1 MAPNG
6 SQPTDGET
14 IVRIPTKVPTG
25 SRVSLSAGTEL
36 YEGASVVGTPE
47 TMFGVIVVVSAGTVL
62 ADGDYVVG
70 IMLELTFRCSVVMA
84 DGSNTVD

>member
-6 SQPTDGET
+6 SQPTDGEA
-14 IVRIPTKVPTG
+14 IVRIPIKVRTG

-36 YEGASVVGTPE
+36 NEGACVVGTPE
-47 TMFGVIVVVSAGTVL
+47 TIFGVIVVVSAGTVL
-62 ADGDYVVG
+62 ADGDSVVG
-70 IMLELTFRCSVVMA
+70 MLELTFRCSVVMA